1 MSESVKL
8 YKLSDILNVKWFNE
22 YGGRIKREDGSYKD
36 VDYYPQYYYDALNNI
51 PIYISDKPIQYI
63 NFRKISPRTLFYKDK
78 VGMILVKYKFVDN
91 QTIFN
96 HWCYEWSLYDW
107 LDRNITFGNLDGW
120 MKTFPDWEKDKRTFG
135 WVKLC

>member
-1 MSESVKL
+1 MF
-8 YKLSDILNVKWFNE
+8 LNVKWFNE

-63 NFRKISPRTLFYKDK
+63 NFRKISPRTLLYKDN
-78 VGMILVKYKFVDN
+78 VGMILVKYKYIDN
-91 QTIFN
+91 QIIFK

-107 LDRNITFGNLDGW
+107 LDRNIMFGSSDGW
-120 MKTFPDWEKDKRTFG
+120 FKTFPDWEKDKRTFG